1 VLSHQF
7 RELTQYLH
15 AFNDMQLETLGAES
29 SRGDVDTLLRE
40 LVARFVDEE
49 YARRFQR
56 QRRLD
61 DMVVR
66 EQPHAQVRQA
76 AAAARS
82 LAGQLMQR
90 GAAPLTAA
98 EALPLAVFFEQLAM
112 RLDVSAA
119 AIDPAA

>member
-1 VLSHQF
+1 MLSHQF

-29 SRGDVDTLLRE
+29 ARDGVDKLLRD
-40 LVARFVDEE
+40 LVARFIDEE
-49 YARRFQR
+49 YVRRFQR

-61 DMVVR
+61 FIVVR
-66 EQPHAQVRQA
+66 EQPHAQVRDA

-82 LAGQLMQR
+82 LAAQLAQR
-90 GAAPLTAA
+90 GAPPLTAA

-112 RLDVSAA
+112 RLDASAA
-119 AIDPAA
+119 TEPTA

>member
-15 AFNDMQLETLGAES
+15 AFNDMQLEALGAES
-29 SRGDVDTLLRE
+29 SREGVDTLLRD
-40 LVARFVDEE
+40 LVARFIDEE
-49 YARRFQR
+49 YVRRFQR

-61 DMVVR
+61 FIVVR
-66 EQPHAQVRQA
+66 EQPQEQVREA
-76 AAAARS
+76 AAAARR
-82 LAGQLMQR
+82 LAGQLGQR

-112 RLDVSAA
+112 RLDATAA
-119 AIDPAA
+119 TEPTA